1 MPTVELKSEDMTALV
16 AYLRSLGTSVGGRK
30 RGVSSPARAAN
41 PVAGKRTYAQHCADC
56 HGPTGKGDGTV
67 GRALRLTPT
76 DFTAAPIDDAEWL
89 KVIELG
95 SKAAGKS
102 DGMKGFAGELTD
114 VQIRDVLAHV
124 KTLMKSLC
132 GFRGED
138 HLERIN
144 EDRGCEPWRLRR
156 RRHADPFIAFLK
168 TLRRYFLLVAPRF
181 LRYER
186 WPHG

>member
-16 AYLRSLGTSVGGRK
+16 AYLRSLGTPVGERK
-30 RGVSSPARAAN
+30 RDVSSPDRPAN
-41 PVAGKRTYAQHCADC
+41 PVAGKRIYAQHCADC

-76 DFTAAPIDDAEWL
+76 DFTATTSDDAEWL

-95 SKAAGKS
+95 SKATGKS

-124 KTLMKSLC
+124 KTLMK
-132 GFRGED
+132 
-138 HLERIN
+138 
-144 EDRGCEPWRLRR
+144 
-156 RRHADPFIAFLK
+156 
-168 TLRRYFLLVAPRF
+168 
-181 LRYER
+181 
-186 WPHG
+186 